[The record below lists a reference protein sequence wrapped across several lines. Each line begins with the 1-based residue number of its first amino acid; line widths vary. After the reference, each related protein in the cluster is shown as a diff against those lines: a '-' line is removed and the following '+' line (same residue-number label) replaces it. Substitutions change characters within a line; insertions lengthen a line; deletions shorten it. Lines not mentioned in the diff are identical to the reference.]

1 MSEALSFKLWHCKYG
16 WIFWKT
22 KKNWKKIDFFKNE
35 IKSLKKSKR
44 CDLRKRFKISQ
55 KKIWWCWD
63 KNSKLCFILKL
74 TNANFIY
81 WAFSTTVVFREGDW
95 FFFLKMKWFFT
106 NIVWLVCRVVT
117 IVLLTQRTRLGE
129 PFRYLEHV
137 RTVHSKFSRG
147 VWKKVS
153 A

>member
-1 MSEALSFKLWHCKYG
+1 MTLQIWLNILQGKKKL
-16 WIFWKT
+16 
-22 KKNWKKIDFFKNE
+22 KKKKIDFFKNE

-55 KKIWWCWD
+55 KKFGGAGERIPNYVLFWNWPTQ
-63 KNSKLCFILKL
+63 IL
-74 TNANFIY
+74 
-81 WAFSTTVVFREGDW
+81 STEHFQLQWYSGKEID
-95 FFFLKMKWFFT
+95 FFLKMKWFFT
-106 NIVWLVCRVVT
+106 NIYWLVCRVVT